1 MQYAGEKVCKI
12 EENNVGTDNPQIFSQ
27 LNYEN
32 DYCIK
37 YCIRFLQNCKA
48 LDEEE
53 TVGYTISFYHQ

>member
-37 YCIRFLQNCKA
+37 YCIRFL
-48 LDEEE
+48 
-53 TVGYTISFYHQ
+53 